1 MSEVRGGAWEYQA
14 AATQEWLKAATPLLR
29 SGAVA
34 RRSFPLP
41 EARGSGWVEL
51 PHAQDQGWWPGRA
64 TPRPRS
70 SGYAGTGGPR
80 GATLHSRSGGVAM
93 RR

>member
-14 AATQEWLKAATPLLR
+14 VAIQEWLRAATPHLR

-41 EARGSGWVEL
+41 EARGSG
-51 PHAQDQGWWPGRA
+51 
-64 TPRPRS
+64 
-70 SGYAGTGGPR
+70 
-80 GATLHSRSGGVAM
+80 
-93 RR
+93 